1 MENNNGFQ
9 EEYKKLD
16 QEAAKYN
23 RREFDLIYE
32 IISELVK
39 DRNDVG
45 DNGNFALPLVK
56 GEIIDEAIQVAG
68 FSKDENFIADFKHYR
83 DIEQKARDLQLKALE
98 QAVKNMGANC
108 SFENSMQKSG
118 FIKSNDLQGI
128 MDNIIAHSKEENP
141 YFPLQAPCDE
151 ETKEDERLDQLFGSK
166 GYNITG
172 AWLRPYF
179 DELKRYKVDAL
190 LNEIGFPT
198 IDLFILIKKVGDDI
212 NNNSDKSIKLDNNIL
227 DVLKEFD
234 EYPGSGQVI
243 QLLFLLGIIKW
254 FEDSDINE
262 GDNGYDEAKSL
273 LDRIV
278 SRFIKI
284 YVIYSCYFHKDEH
297 SKPLDE
303 FLANDN
309 TITPFRL
316 AMRERNI
323 SKGIKEADKPDNETD
338 ENRNNKKFIDWII
351 TSKDKPKIISLLHEI
366 LNGKKGRPVAHVIL
380 ALMESGMIII
390 PKPRTDL
397 YESMRVEF
405 GDIGT
410 DQSINDILN
419 PANEHKREK
428 TLINSIVLKL
438 SEIE

>member
-9 EEYKKLD
+9 EEYEKLD

-23 RREFDLIYE
+23 RREFDLIYG

-56 GEIIDEAIQVAG
+56 GEIIDEAIKRAG

-83 DIEQKARDLQLKALE
+83 DIEQKARDLQLQALE
-98 QAVKNMGANC
+98 QAVKNIGDNC
-108 SFENSMQKSG
+108 SFDDAIQKSS
-118 FIKSNDLQGI
+118 FVKSYELQGI
-128 MDNIIAHSKEENP
+128 MDNVISKAKNENP
-141 YFPLQAPCDE
+141 YFPLQAPFDE

-179 DELKRYKVDAL
+179 DDLKRYKVDAL
-190 LNEIGFPT
+190 LNEIGFPV

-212 NNNSDKSIKLDNNIL
+212 RNNSDKSIKLDNNIL

-262 GDNGYDEAKSL
+262 GDNGYVEAKSL

-278 SRFIKI
+278 SRFIKT

-303 FLANDN
+303 FLVNDN
-309 TITPFRL
+309 TVTPFRL
-316 AMRERNI
+316 AIRERNM
-323 SKGIKEADKPDNETD
+323 SKGSEEAEEPDIEIN

-351 TSKDKPKIISLLHEI
+351 TSKDKVKIISLLHKI
-366 LNGKKGRPVAHVIL
+366 LNGKKGKDVAHVII

-419 PANEHKREK
+419 PANEYKREK
-428 TLINSIVLKL
+428 NLINSIVLKL
-438 SEIE
+438 REI